1 MALSVTTRKSL
12 FGINALS
19 AWIGLGMSTFI
30 ELFGLVEPLDTG
42 KPPVTSLF
50 GHVGDYESGLAGAP
64 ERLFDLFS
72 YFTIWSQIMV
82 GVVMTLLYLNPARD
96 GKLFRVFRIDSILM
110 ITVTGVVYNL
120 LLGPNYPPQG
130 LNQISSPIQHTIT
143 PLITVLVFLIA
154 GPRGWFTLKNILA
167 SLVVPVVYVFY
178 TLFRGAIIDKYPY
191 DFFDVVTEGY
201 AFVLIFVLGIL
212 AASVFVTGLYWA
224 IDKLL
229 SRKLNTAQGA
239 K

>member
-30 ELFGLVEPLDTG
+30 ELFGLVETKYTG
-42 KPPVTSLF
+42 ESSPTSQF
-50 GHVGDYESGLAGAP
+50 GHQGDYASGLAGAP
-64 ERLFDLFS
+64 ERLIDLFS
-72 YFTIWSQIMV
+72 YFTIWSQIVV

-96 GKLFRVFRIDSILM
+96 GKLFRVFRLDSILM

-143 PLITVLVFLIA
+143 PLITVLVFVIA
-154 GPRGWFTLKNILA
+154 GPRGWITLKNIVA
-167 SLVVPVVYVFY
+167 ALVVPIVYVFY
-178 TLFRGAIIDKYPY
+178 TLTRGAIIGKYPY
-191 DFFDVVTEGY
+191 DFFDVITEGY
-201 AFVLIFVLGIL
+201 AYVLIFVMGIL
-212 AASVFVTGLYWA
+212 FASIIVAGFYWG
-224 IDKLL
+224 IDKVL
-229 SRKLNTAQGA
+229 SRKSKTA
-239 K
+239 

>member
-1 MALSVTTRKSL
+1 MALSPSAKRNL

-30 ELFGLVEPLDTG
+30 ELFGLVETKYSDEG
-42 KPPVTSLF
+42 SPVSQF
-50 GHVGDYESGLAGAP
+50 GHQGDYVSGLAGSP
-64 ERLFDLFS
+64 ERLIDLFS

-130 LNQISSPIQHTIT
+130 LNQISSPIQHTLT
-143 PLITVLVFLIA
+143 PLLTVLIFLIA
-154 GPRGWFTLKNILA
+154 GPRGWFSLKNVA
-167 SLVVPVVYVFY
+167 KALVVPIIYVFY

-191 DFFDVVTEGY
+191 DFFDVVSFGY
-201 AFVLIFVLGIL
+201 AYVLVFVLGIL
-212 AASVFVTGLYWA
+212 SASIIVAGIYWG
-224 IDKLL
+224 IDKALTKKPT
-229 SRKLNTAQGA
+229 ST
-239 K
+239 

>member
-1 MALSVTTRKSL
+1 MALSITTRRSL

-19 AWIGLGMSTFI
+19 AWIGLGMSTYI
-30 ELFGLVEPLDTG
+30 ELFGLVEPAATDDS
-42 KPPVTSLF
+42 PVTSLF
-50 GHVGDYESGLAGAP
+50 GHAGDYASGLAGAP

-130 LNQISSPIQHTIT
+130 LNQLSSPIQHTIT
-143 PLITVLVFLIA
+143 PLITVLVFVIA

-167 SLVVPVVYVFY
+167 ALVVPIIYVFY

-191 DFFDVVTEGY
+191 DFFDVVDKGY
-201 AFVLIFVLGIL
+201 AEVLIFVLGIL
-212 AASVFVTGLYWA
+212 MASLIIAGFYWA
-224 IDKLL
+224 IDKVL
-229 SRKLNTAQGA
+229 SRKSKTA
-239 K
+239 

>member
-1 MALSVTTRKSL
+1 MALSTSAKRNL

-19 AWIGLGMSTFI
+19 AWIGLGMSTII
-30 ELFGLVEPLDTG
+30 ELFGLVEIKFSDG
-42 KPPVTSLF
+42 SSPVSQF
-50 GHVGDYESGLAGAP
+50 GHQGDYASGLAGGP

-130 LNQISSPIQHTIT
+130 LNQISSPIQHTLT
-143 PLITVLVFLIA
+143 PLLTVLVFLVA
-154 GPRGWFTLKNILA
+154 GPRGWFTLKNVA
-167 SLVVPVVYVFY
+167 KALVVPIIYVFY

-191 DFFDVVTEGY
+191 DFFDVVSFGY
-201 AFVLIFVLGIL
+201 AYVLVFVLGIL
-212 AASVFVTGLYWA
+212 FASIIVSGIYWG
-224 IDKLL
+224 IDKALT
-229 SRKLNTAQGA
+229 KKPVTT
-239 K
+239 

>member
-30 ELFGLVEPLDTG
+30 ELFGLVEAKYSG
-42 KPPVTSLF
+42 EGSPVSQF
-50 GHVGDYESGLAGAP
+50 GHEGDYASGLAGSP
-64 ERLFDLFS
+64 ERLIDLFS

-143 PLITVLVFLIA
+143 PLITVLVFVIA
-154 GPRGWFTLKNILA
+154 GPRGWFSLKNVLA
-167 SLVVPVVYVFY
+167 ALVIPISYVFY
-178 TLFRGAIIDKYPY
+178 TLFRGAIIGKYPY
-191 DFFDVVTEGY
+191 DFFDVVTYGY
-201 AFVLIFVLGIL
+201 AYVLIFVLGIL
-212 AASVFVTGLYWA
+212 TASIIVAGIYWG
-224 IDKLL
+224 IDKSLT
-229 SRKLNTAQGA
+229 RKPKPA
-239 K
+239 

>member
-19 AWIGLGMSTFI
+19 AWIGLGMSTLI
-30 ELFGLVEPLDTG
+30 ELFGLVETKYSGESSP
-42 KPPVTSLF
+42 TSQF
-50 GHVGDYESGLAGAP
+50 GHQGDYASGLAGAP
-64 ERLFDLFS
+64 ERLIDLFS

-96 GKLFRVFRIDSILM
+96 GKLFRVFRLDSILM

-143 PLITVLVFLIA
+143 PLITVLVFVIA
-154 GPRGWFTLKNILA
+154 GPRGWITLKNIVA
-167 SLVVPVVYVFY
+167 ALVVPIVYVFY
-178 TLFRGAIIDKYPY
+178 TLTRGAIIGKYPY
-191 DFFDVVTEGY
+191 DFFDVITEGY
-201 AFVLIFVLGIL
+201 AYVLIFVMGIL
-212 AASVFVTGLYWA
+212 FASIIVAGFYWG
-224 IDKLL
+224 IDKVL
-229 SRKLNTAQGA
+229 SRKPKTA
-239 K
+239 

>member
-19 AWIGLGMSTFI
+19 AWIGLGMSTVI
-30 ELFGLVEPLDTG
+30 ELFGLVETKYSDGGSPI
-42 KPPVTSLF
+42 SQF
-50 GHVGDYESGLAGAP
+50 GHQGDYASGLAGAP
-64 ERLFDLFS
+64 ERLIDLFS

-96 GKLFRVFRIDSILM
+96 GKLFRIFRIDSILM

-143 PLITVLVFLIA
+143 PLITVLVFVIA
-154 GPRGWFTLKNILA
+154 GPRGWFSLKNVLA
-167 SLVVPVVYVFY
+167 ALVIPISYVFY
-178 TLFRGAIIDKYPY
+178 TLFRGAIIGKYPY
-191 DFFDVVTEGY
+191 DFFDVVTYGY
-201 AFVLIFVLGIL
+201 AYVLIFVLGIL
-212 AASVFVTGLYWA
+212 TASLIVAGIYWG
-224 IDKLL
+224 IDKSLT
-229 SRKLNTAQGA
+229 RKPKPA
-239 K
+239 

>member
-30 ELFGLVEPLDTG
+30 ELFGLVETKGTG
-42 KPPVTSLF
+42 EAPITSQF
-50 GHVGDYESGLAGAP
+50 GHVGDYASGLAGAP
-64 ERLFDLFS
+64 ERLIDLFS

-82 GVVMTLLYLNPARD
+82 GVVMTLLYLNPGRD
-96 GKLFRVFRIDSILM
+96 GKLFRVFRLDSILM

-120 LLGPNYPPQG
+120 LLGPNYPPEG

-143 PLITVLVFLIA
+143 PLITVIVFLIA
-154 GPRGWFTLKNILA
+154 GPRGWINLKNILA
-167 SLVVPVVYVFY
+167 ALVVPIIYVFY

-191 DFFDVVTEGY
+191 DFFDVVSFGY
-201 AFVLIFVLGIL
+201 AYVLIFVLGIL
-212 AASVFVTGLYWA
+212 FASLIVAGIYWG
-224 IDKLL
+224 IDKTLT
-229 SRKLNTAQGA
+229 RKPKSA
-239 K
+239 

>member
-1 MALSVTTRKSL
+1 MALSTTTRRSL

-19 AWIGLGMSTFI
+19 AWFGLGMSTYI
-30 ELFGLVEPLDTG
+30 ELFGLVEPAATND
-42 KPPVTSLF
+42 PPVTSLF
-50 GHVGDYESGLAGAP
+50 GHVGDYASGLAGAP

-143 PLITVLVFLIA
+143 PLITVLVFVIA
-154 GPRGWFTLKNILA
+154 GPRGWFTIKNILA
-167 SLVVPVVYVFY
+167 ALVVPIIYVFY

-191 DFFDVVTEGY
+191 DFFDVVEEGY
-201 AFVLIFVLGIL
+201 ASVLIFVLGIL
-212 AASVFVTGLYWA
+212 MASLIIAGFYWA
-224 IDKLL
+224 IDKVL
-229 SRKLNTAQGA
+229 SRKSKTA
-239 K
+239 

>member
-1 MALSVTTRKSL
+1 MALSTSAKRNL

-19 AWIGLGMSTFI
+19 AWIGLGMSTLI
-30 ELFGLVEPLDTG
+30 ELFGLVATKYSDGGSPA
-42 KPPVTSLF
+42 SQF
-50 GHVGDYESGLAGAP
+50 GHQGDYASGLAGAP
-64 ERLFDLFS
+64 ERLIDLFS

-130 LNQISSPIQHTIT
+130 LNQISSPIQHTVT
-143 PLITVLVFLIA
+143 PLLTVLIFLIA
-154 GPRGWFTLKNILA
+154 GPRGWFSIKNVA
-167 SLVVPVVYVFY
+167 KALVVPIIYVFY

-191 DFFDVVTEGY
+191 DFFDVVSFGY
-201 AFVLIFVLGIL
+201 AYVLIFVLGIL
-212 AASVFVTGLYWA
+212 FASIIVVGIYWG
-224 IDKLL
+224 IDKAL
-229 SRKLNTAQGA
+229 SRKPATN
-239 K
+239 

>member
-19 AWIGLGMSTFI
+19 AWIGLGMSTLI
-30 ELFGLVEPLDTG
+30 ELFGLVETKYSGESSP
-42 KPPVTSLF
+42 TSQF
-50 GHVGDYESGLAGAP
+50 GHQGDYASGLAGAP
-64 ERLFDLFS
+64 ERLIDLFS

-96 GKLFRVFRIDSILM
+96 GKLFRVFRLDSILM

-143 PLITVLVFLIA
+143 PLITVLVFVIA
-154 GPRGWFTLKNILA
+154 GPRGWITLKNIVA
-167 SLVVPVVYVFY
+167 ALVVPIVYVFY
-178 TLFRGAIIDKYPY
+178 TLTRGAIIGKYPY
-191 DFFDVVTEGY
+191 DFFDVITKGY
-201 AFVLIFVLGIL
+201 AYVLIFVMGIL
-212 AASVFVTGLYWA
+212 FASIIVAGFYWG
-224 IDKLL
+224 IDKVL
-229 SRKLNTAQGA
+229 SRKPKTA
-239 K
+239 

>member
-30 ELFGLVEPLDTG
+30 ELFGLVETKYSDEG
-42 KPPVTSLF
+42 SPVSQF
-50 GHVGDYESGLAGAP
+50 GHEGDYASGLAGSP
-64 ERLFDLFS
+64 ERLIDLFS

-143 PLITVLVFLIA
+143 PLLTVLIFVIA
-154 GPRGWFTLKNILA
+154 GPRGWFTLKNVA
-167 SLVVPVVYVFY
+167 AALVVPIIYVFY

-191 DFFDVVTEGY
+191 DFFDVVSFGY
-201 AFVLIFVLGIL
+201 AYVLTFVMGIL
-212 AASVFVTGLYWA
+212 FASIIVAGFYWG
-224 IDKLL
+224 IDKALT
-229 SRKLNTAQGA
+229 RKPKAT
-239 K
+239 

>member
-30 ELFGLVEPLDTG
+30 EIFGLVETKYTG
-42 KPPVTSLF
+42 ESSPTSQF
-50 GHVGDYESGLAGAP
+50 GHQGDYASGLAGAP
-64 ERLFDLFS
+64 ERLIDLFS
-72 YFTIWSQIMV
+72 YFTIWSQIVV

-96 GKLFRVFRIDSILM
+96 GKLFRVFRLDSILM

-143 PLITVLVFLIA
+143 PLITVLVFVIA
-154 GPRGWFTLKNILA
+154 GPRGWITLKNIVA
-167 SLVVPVVYVFY
+167 ALVVPIVYVFY
-178 TLFRGAIIDKYPY
+178 TLTRGAIIGKYPY
-191 DFFDVVTEGY
+191 DFFDVITEGY
-201 AFVLIFVLGIL
+201 AYVLIFVMGIL
-212 AASVFVTGLYWA
+212 FASIIVAGFYWG
-224 IDKLL
+224 IDKVL
-229 SRKLNTAQGA
+229 SRKSKTA
-239 K
+239 

>member
-1 MALSVTTRKSL
+1 MALSTTTRKSL

-30 ELFGLVEPLDTG
+30 ELFGLVETKYSDGRSP
-42 KPPVTSLF
+42 TSQF
-50 GHVGDYESGLAGAP
+50 GHQGDYAAGLAGAP
-64 ERLFDLFS
+64 ERLIDLFS
-72 YFTIWSQIMV
+72 YFTIWSQIVV

-143 PLITVLVFLIA
+143 PLITVLVFVIA
-154 GPRGWFTLKNILA
+154 GPRGWFTLKNVVA
-167 SLVVPVVYVFY
+167 ALVLPIVYVFY
-178 TLFRGAIIDKYPY
+178 TLFRGAIIGKYPY
-191 DFFDVVTEGY
+191 DFFDVVSFGY
-201 AFVLIFVLGIL
+201 ASVLIFVMGIL
-212 AASVFVTGLYWA
+212 FASIIVAGMYWG
-224 IDKLL
+224 IDKALT
-229 SRKLNTAQGA
+229 KKPTTT
-239 K
+239 

>member
-1 MALSVTTRKSL
+1 MALSTSAKRNL

-42 KPPVTSLF
+42 EAPITSLF
-50 GHVGDYESGLAGAP
+50 GHTGDYASGVAGAP
-64 ERLFDLFS
+64 ERLIDLFS

-130 LNQISSPIQHTIT
+130 LNQISSPIQHTVT
-143 PLITVLVFLIA
+143 PLLTVLIFLIA
-154 GPRGWFTLKNILA
+154 GPRGWFSLKNVA
-167 SLVVPVVYVFY
+167 KALVVPIIYVFY
-178 TLFRGAIIDKYPY
+178 SLFRGAIIDKYPY
-191 DFFDVVTEGY
+191 DFFDVVSFGY
-201 AFVLIFVLGIL
+201 AYVLVFVLGIL
-212 AASVFVTGLYWA
+212 FASIIVAGIYWG
-224 IDKLL
+224 IDKAL
-229 SRKLNTAQGA
+229 SKKPVTT
-239 K
+239 

>member
-30 ELFGLVEPLDTG
+30 EIFGLVETKYTG
-42 KPPVTSLF
+42 ESSPTSQF
-50 GHVGDYESGLAGAP
+50 GHQGDYASGLAGAP
-64 ERLFDLFS
+64 ERLIDLFS
-72 YFTIWSQIMV
+72 YFTIWSQIVV

-96 GKLFRVFRIDSILM
+96 GKLFRVFRLDSILM

-143 PLITVLVFLIA
+143 PLITVLVFVIA
-154 GPRGWFTLKNILA
+154 GPRGWITLKNILA
-167 SLVVPVVYVFY
+167 ALVVPIVYVFY
-178 TLFRGAIIDKYPY
+178 TLTRGAIIGKYPY
-191 DFFDVVTEGY
+191 DFFDVITEGY
-201 AFVLIFVLGIL
+201 AYVLIFVMGIL
-212 AASVFVTGLYWA
+212 FASIIVAGFYWG
-224 IDKLL
+224 IDKVL
-229 SRKLNTAQGA
+229 SRKSKTA
-239 K
+239 

>member
-1 MALSVTTRKSL
+1 MALSIGATRNL

-19 AWIGLGMSTFI
+19 AWIGLGMSTLI
-30 ELFGLVEPLDTG
+30 ELFGLVETKYSDG
-42 KPPVTSLF
+42 GSPVSQF
-50 GHVGDYESGLAGAP
+50 GHQGDYASGLAGGP
-64 ERLFDLFS
+64 ERLLDLFS

-143 PLITVLVFLIA
+143 PLLTVLIFVIA
-154 GPRGWFTLKNILA
+154 GPRGWLSLKNIA
-167 SLVVPVVYVFY
+167 AALVVPICYVFY
-178 TLFRGAIIDKYPY
+178 TLFRGAIIEKYPY
-191 DFFDVVTEGY
+191 DFFDVVSFGY
-201 AFVLIFVLGIL
+201 AYVLTFVLGIL
-212 AASVFVTGLYWA
+212 FASIIVAGLYWG
-224 IDKLL
+224 IDKALTH
-229 SRKLNTAQGA
+229 KPKAA
-239 K
+239 